1 MFSIT
6 EDIPVRFINGQQIP
20 ARARILPD
28 SLMMVLSTQQSID
41 AMEKEM
47 MDAIGSVE
55 DWLHMSRTDSLA
67 FDAGTGLL
75 KAVSFYYPELNRD
88 PGNLHL
94 LKTAEKTV
102 GIPQLETDAPAF
114 ELIPF
119 EYRYYQEERDLLLCF
134 DDRFMEVEQ
143 LQEIAISNEVSLFFS
158 NGQYCAWGV
167 YHPEVLLTNHI
178 GATTAYNADAFL
190 KACFQEAFA
199 LITDETVEQMREH
212 DGQALRKIAALHNR
226 IVAHGAVVDSP
237 LQVLKEWL
245 FSLADKFYREK
256 ELDGLFNEGSA

>member
-6 EDIPVRFINGQQIP
+6 ANIPVTFIKGQQIA

-28 SLMMVLSTQQSID
+28 SLMVVLTTQQSVD

-47 MDAIGSVE
+47 IDAIGSVE

-67 FDAGTGLL
+67 FDAQTGLL

-94 LKTAEKTV
+94 LAAAERSTAV
-102 GIPQLETDAPAF
+102 LRLDATAPSF

-119 EYRYYQEERDLLLCF
+119 EFRFYHEERDLLLCF
-134 DDRFMEVEQ
+134 DEAFTELEQ
-143 LQEIAISNEVSLFFS
+143 LQEIAISAEVSLFFG
-158 NGQYCAWGV
+158 NGRYCAWGV
-167 YHPEVLLTNHI
+167 YHPEVLLTKGI
-178 GATTAYNADAFL
+178 GATNVYATDAFL
-190 KACFQEAFA
+190 KACFSNAYA

-212 DGQALRKIAALHNR
+212 DGQVLRKIAALHNR
-226 IVAHGAVVDSP
+226 IAAHGAAARSP
-237 LQVLKEWL
+237 LEVLKDWL
-245 FSLADKFYREK
+245 FSLADKFYREE
-256 ELDGLFNEGSA
+256 ELEGLFTR

>member
-6 EDIPVRFINGQQIP
+6 EDIPVTFIKGQQIP

-75 KAVSFYYPELNRD
+75 KAVSLYYPELNRE

-94 LKTAEKTV
+94 LARAEKTAA
-102 GIPQLETDAPAF
+102 IPQLDTDAPSF

-119 EYRYYQEERDLLLCF
+119 SYRYYHEERDLLLCF
-134 DDRFMEVEQ
+134 DDAFMEVEQ
-143 LQEIAISNEVSLFFS
+143 LEEIAISAEVSLFFS
-158 NGQYCAWGV
+158 DGQYCAWGV
-167 YHPEVLLTNHI
+167 YHPEVLLTNRI
-178 GATTAYNADAFL
+178 GATTEHAFDAFL
-190 KACFQEAFA
+190 KACFKDAYA
-199 LITDETVEQMREH
+199 LITDETVEQMSEH
-212 DGQALRKIAALHNR
+212 DEETLKNIAALHNR
-226 IVAHGAVVDSP
+226 IVAHGATADSP
-237 LQVLKEWL
+237 LEVLKEWL
-245 FSLADKFYREK
+245 FNLADKFYREQ
-256 ELDGLFNEGSA
+256 ELEGLFTR